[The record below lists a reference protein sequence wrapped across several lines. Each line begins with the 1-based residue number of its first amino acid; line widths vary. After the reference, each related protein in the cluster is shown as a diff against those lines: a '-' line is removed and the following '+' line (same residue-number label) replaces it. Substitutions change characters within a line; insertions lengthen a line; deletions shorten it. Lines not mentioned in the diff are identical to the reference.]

1 MKWRKKMNRKELRL
15 SLTSRAAQNA
25 VSALIEMNNAIGH
38 VTHINEAARDAEFYA
53 TVKRAYYFATQTE
66 LDFENI
72 DMKIHDALLILLM
85 EAKVAYDHFC
95 KGCKDNETI
104 RLLVLTN
111 YRATQELML
120 INK

>member
-1 MKWRKKMNRKELRL
+1 MNTNEFKLK
-15 SLTSRAAQNA
+15 LTSQVAQDS
-25 VSALIEMNNAIGH
+25 VSALIEMNNMVGY
-38 VTHINEAARDAEFYA
+38 VTHVNDSARDAKFYDA
-53 TVKRAYYFATQTE
+53 VKKAYYFATQTE

-72 DMKIHDALLILLM
+72 DTKIHDALLILLM

>member
-1 MKWRKKMNRKELRL
+1 MNTNEFKLK
-15 SLTSRAAQNA
+15 LTSQVAQDS
-25 VSALIEMNNAIGH
+25 VSALIEMNNMVGY
-38 VTHINEAARDAEFYA
+38 VTHVNDSARDAEFYD

-72 DMKIHDALLILLM
+72 DTKIHDALLILLM

-95 KGCKDNETI
+95 KGCTDNETI
-104 RLLVLTN
+104 KLLVLTN
-111 YRATQELML
+111 YRATQELIL